1 MVARE
6 SLGILPARGA
16 NVTLCVFANVFAFG
30 GENSRFGDVDTM
42 IANAFQGFG
51 CHEYV
56 YALCDFA
63 GVFDHIAL
71 DDVNGVVILHVKFF
85 IVFNKDVGGFGV
97 VACQYVN
104 GAGE

>member
-1 MVARE
+1 
-6 SLGILPARGA
+6 
-16 NVTLCVFANVFAFG
+16 
-30 GENSRFGDVDTM
+30 M

-51 CHEYV
+51 YHEYV

-63 GVFDHIAL
+63 GVFDHIAW
-71 DDVNGVVILHVKFF
+71 DDANGVVILHVKFF

-104 GAGE
+104 GAGEQVFSQSGGRSKFFPNGIF